1 MKDIYVKAGI
11 KIYVYSENEF
21 DKVAESFCVYGECR
35 AVMGIKEV
43 TASANTLILL
53 SSYCVQ
59 IYTFRRRPTY

>member
-21 DKVAESFCVYGECR
+21 DKVAESFCVYGGCR

-43 TASANTLILL
+43 TAGANTLILL
-53 SSYCVQ
+53 SSYYV
-59 IYTFRRRPTY
+59 